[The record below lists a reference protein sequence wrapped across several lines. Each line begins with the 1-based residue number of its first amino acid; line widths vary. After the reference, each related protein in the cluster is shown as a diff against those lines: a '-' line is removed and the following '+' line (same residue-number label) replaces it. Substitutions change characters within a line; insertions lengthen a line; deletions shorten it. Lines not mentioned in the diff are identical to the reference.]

1 MRDKSVI
8 KFLAVGV
15 CNTVL
20 SAVLMLVL
28 HEKLGL
34 GYWGATAPSYLAGAA
49 LSYWLNRQFTFKSD
63 TKVTRSLPR
72 FALNVAVCYLIAN
85 VIAKSV
91 VTALLEGFV
100 FQEQFAMLAGMGLY
114 TCLNY
119 IGQRWFAF
127 RAEKKEE

>member
-1 MRDKSVI
+1 MKDKSVV

-28 HEKLGL
+28 YEKMSW
-34 GYWGATAPSYLAGAA
+34 GYWGSTAASYLAGAV

-63 TKVTRSLPR
+63 AKVSRSLPR

-85 VIAKSV
+85 VIAKSAA
-91 VTALLEGFV
+91 TALLDGFV
-100 FQEQFAMLAGMGLY
+100 FQEQLAMLVGMGLY

-119 IGQRWFAF
+119 VGQRWFAF
-127 RAEKKEE
+127 RAEK